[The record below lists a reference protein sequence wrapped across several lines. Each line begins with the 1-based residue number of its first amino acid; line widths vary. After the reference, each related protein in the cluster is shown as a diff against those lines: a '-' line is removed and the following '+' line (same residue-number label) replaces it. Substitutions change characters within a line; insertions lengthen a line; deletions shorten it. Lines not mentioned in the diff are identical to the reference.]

1 MLDFIDTKPFEAA
14 FTGLGMLATSY
25 VAGASGWSLVGPP
38 LLVGLAYYAIFLD
51 ADWDGRSR
59 LTRFWSAAPPV
70 ASCPVSKWA
79 AEPGIP
85 SYAKL
90 SSILVLLDCSCIEGS
105 QSAPTCT
112 WKAAPPLRGV
122 AAKLEAERYMTPSGE
137 RYSASAVHSM
147 LGNDLARYKV
157 QRPDDAA

>member
-1 MLDFIDTKPFEAA
+1 
-14 FTGLGMLATSY
+14 MLATSY

-51 ADWDGRSR
+51 TDWDVRSR
-59 LTRFWSAAPPV
+59 LTRFWNAAPPV
-70 ASCPVSKWA
+70 ASCPVSEWA

-122 AAKLEAERYMTPSGE
+122 AAKLDVESYTTPSGE
-137 RYSASAVHSM
+137 SYSESAVHSM
-147 LGNDLARYKV
+147 LGNGLARYKV